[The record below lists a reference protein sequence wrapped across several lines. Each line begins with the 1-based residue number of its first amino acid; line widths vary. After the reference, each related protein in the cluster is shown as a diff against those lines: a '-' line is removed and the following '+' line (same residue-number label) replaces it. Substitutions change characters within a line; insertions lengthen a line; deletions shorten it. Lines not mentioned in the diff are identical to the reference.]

1 MIQQMKR
8 FHSTIH
14 IDTLP
19 VVHLTRTTWTTSV
32 IPLITQL
39 FNLWQECLTTNLTDR
54 LSKILSYEIHQQ
66 YTTHTIFQ
74 LYVESSLTISVPRE
88 LVEVLHEN
96 FIVQPSW
103 LFRRQYQLTL
113 KHMFL
118 YMQYLFRF
126 IFSLSHAL
134 YASLKSQIFRDK
146 LVVRILE
153 KGIMLHFV
161 LFIPIVSL
169 VTLQVTCFFV
179 IYITNYLADVL
190 YAML

>member
-1 MIQQMKR
+1 MKR

-126 IFSLSHAL
+126 IFFLSCAF
-134 YASLKSQIFRDK
+134 YASLKVK
-146 LVVRILE
+146 
-153 KGIMLHFV
+153 
-161 LFIPIVSL
+161 
-169 VTLQVTCFFV
+169 FFV
-179 IYITNYLADVL
+179 MN
-190 YAML
+190 